1 MFGALFGILFITAL
15 IIVGVALTARI
26 VLGP

>member
-15 IIVGVALTARI
+15 IVVGIAITARI